1 MADMRPLTTARE
13 RDPADRL
20 EEPPAD
26 LARRTDFLAGAR
38 PALDRAYRLA
48 GLLLADGHEAEDAVQ
63 DALATAW
70 QSFDTLRDPNRFGPW
85 FDRILVNGCR
95 DRLRRRSLVR
105 FVAID
110 GEAERPARDPFQA
123 FVERDA
129 LLAGLADL
137 TPDERIVVV
146 LHFWADLPLEDVAER
161 LGWPLGTVKSRLH
174 RALGRLRKGLAA
186 GAEEAIR

>member
-1 MADMRPLTTARE
+1 MRPLTTARE
-13 RDPADRL
+13 RDPADTL
-20 EEPPAD
+20 EESPAEV
-26 LARRTDFLAGAR
+26 ARRTDFLAGAR

-95 DRLRRRSLVR
+95 DRLRRRSLIR

-110 GEAERPARDPFQA
+110 GEAERLPATRSWRSSNVTRCWPVWPFSRRTSGSSWCSA
-123 FVERDA
+123 S
-129 LLAGLADL
+129 G
-137 TPDERIVVV
+137 RI
-146 LHFWADLPLEDVAER
+146 FRSRMSPS
-161 LGWPLGTVKSRLH
+161 GWV
-174 RALGRLRKGLAA
+174 GRWGP
-186 GAEEAIR
+186 